1 MFPLAVPQKTLRVSG
16 KQNSL
21 FPLGLVIKCL
31 LSTWLNGDLWVSY
44 RSFTRFIC
52 DIIMRTSDWSVK
64 GTLELDV
71 LVLKFHGF
79 VTGLEVDPHTT
90 LSAYCE
96 ITKQTHVKFLLSALL
111 HKQTSPIN
119 PTTPKYSR
127 CQCDTPLRP
136 S

>member
-1 MFPLAVPQKTLRVSG
+1 M
-16 KQNSL
+16 
-21 FPLGLVIKCL
+21 
-31 LSTWLNGDLWVSY
+31 SY

-96 ITKQTHVKFLLSALL
+96 ITKQTHVKFLLSICSA
-111 HKQTSPIN
+111 T
-119 PTTPKYSR
+119 
-127 CQCDTPLRP
+127 
-136 S
+136 